1 MRKLKKTVL
10 DTEHPRKLKQ
20 RGKLDREILEWQT
33 RQETIG

>member
-10 DTEHPRKLKQ
+10 DKEHPRKLKQ
-20 RGKLDREILEWQT
+20 RGNLDRERLKWQK